1 MQKVSILV
9 AVYNSEPYLRQCL
22 ESLIAQTYSDIQI
35 ICVDDA
41 STDDSWNLL
50 QEYSEAVLN
59 CNPCSDGDGNKR
71 WEKTLALLPEEFT
84 PLQEEET
91 YVKLLNAACY
101 VAGMSDTYSTSLY
114 RKLRGIQ
121 IR

>member
-9 AVYNSEPYLRQCL
+9 AVYNSEHYLRQCL

-50 QEYSEAVLN
+50 QEYSVKDSRIIIAR
-59 CNPCSDGDGNKR
+59 NKLI
-71 WEKTLALLPEEFT
+71 KDKLAPEI
-84 PLQEEET
+84 
-91 YVKLLNAACY
+91 K
-101 VAGMSDTYSTSLY
+101 D
-114 RKLRGIQ
+114 
-121 IR
+121 